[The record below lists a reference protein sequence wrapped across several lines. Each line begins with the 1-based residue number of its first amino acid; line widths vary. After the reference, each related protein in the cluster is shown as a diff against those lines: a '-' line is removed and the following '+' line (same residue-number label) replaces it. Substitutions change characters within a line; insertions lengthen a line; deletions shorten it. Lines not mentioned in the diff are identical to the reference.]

1 MAPKVAVVRNWEG
14 TVVTRPR
21 VIVRPKRVEDIL
33 TILENVK
40 AFPSPVRAIGANYSQ
55 TRCGVADGG
64 TIIDM
69 TAMNQVLE
77 INDHWIRVQPGAA
90 LSDVAAALEA
100 RGLQLPLNP
109 DLGNITMGAAAVACI

>member
-33 TILENVK
+33 TILENTR

-69 TAMNQVLE
+69 TAMNHVLE
-77 INDHWIRVQPGAA
+77 INDRWVRVQSGTP
-90 LSDVAAALEA
+90 LIDVATQLEQ
-100 RGLQLPLNP
+100 RGLQLPVNP
-109 DLGNITMGAAAVACI
+109 DL